1 MNSSDPYS
9 NMIRVRSCGLLISEG
24 NVLLVKQNVP
34 TREIPVWIPPGGGVE
49 PGESAEQALKREC
62 EEETGITLSGLRLR
76 YIHEFIDK
84 PYHAL
89 ELYFLAE
96 SFTGKLVTGSD
107 PEHSQ
112 NEQLIHEVC
121 FKPVD
126 DLSTLHVVPEFLVDE
141 LKTGRYL
148 ENEISYFKSVQ

>member
-1 MNSSDPYS
+1 MNSIDPYS
-9 NMIRVRSCGLLISEG
+9 DKIRVRSCGLLISDDK
-24 NVLLVKQNVP
+24 VLLVKQNVP
-34 TREIPVWIPPGGGVE
+34 TRENPVWIPPGGGVE
-49 PGESAEQALKREC
+49 PGESAEDALKREC
-62 EEETGITLSGLRLR
+62 REETGVTPSGLRLR
-76 YIHEFIDK
+76 YIHEFIDN

-89 ELYFLAE
+89 ELYFLAD
-96 SFTGKLVTGSD
+96 SFTGELKKGSD

-126 DLSTLHVVPEFLVDE
+126 ELTALNVVPDFLVDE

-148 ENEISYFKSVQ
+148 QNQIGYFKSDQ